1 MAPSRR
7 PQSAI
12 PSAIRNVV
20 FDGTLSQS
28 LVELAPGETGV
39 FSVGLVFLA
48 EGTFAF
54 RAAVEEVQ
62 LRQVDELPNVRFS
75 QALRVDVGSG

>member
-1 MAPSRR
+1 
-7 PQSAI
+7 
-12 PSAIRNVV
+12 
-20 FDGTLSQS
+20 
-28 LVELAPGETGV
+28 V

-75 QALRVDVGSG
+75 QALSVDVGSG